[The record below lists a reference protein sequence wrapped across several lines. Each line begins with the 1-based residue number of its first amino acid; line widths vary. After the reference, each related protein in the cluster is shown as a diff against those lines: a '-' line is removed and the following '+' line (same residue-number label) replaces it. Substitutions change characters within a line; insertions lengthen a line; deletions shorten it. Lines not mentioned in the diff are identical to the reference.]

1 MKIQK
6 YKENRNNLVTS
17 IEEARKQVIKNK
29 KYGRILG
36 DCKRSKESVKYT
48 LKEKGRKSRVNNE

>member
-1 MKIQK
+1 MKKQK

-36 DCKRSKESVKYT
+36 DCKRTVNYRIYFERKYKKKQSK
-48 LKEKGRKSRVNNE
+48 